1 MIENIKF
8 CKIATDIE
16 DTLAISALP
25 RHEERNALDA
35 RLVHWHQSLPYLL
48 RETTETCPE
57 ALSIARCVMK
67 WRYQNLRLVL
77 HRPVL
82 LNIANRSSSS
92 RSANGERK
100 SSYTPSPE
108 ELAAIEACRGIAKET
123 IEDIYKEW
131 SPNQMIGWNA
141 VWFLYQASMV
151 PLISLFWENWNT
163 AKVLEWQNQLEKV
176 LDLFAS
182 MAEWSLA
189 ARRSLEVVSKM
200 YEASKRTTGQIGN
213 GSRFNGPP
221 VLERSPGGTVIER
234 EPDESHRL
242 SISRTN
248 HHDVDHH
255 MGEIE
260 GLRDVMISEMQEGL
274 ELMDQENMWDL
285 NGMLWAD
292 GIDMAF
298 SGTPQQ
304 YYGEMDSPD
313 QMMGNGMASLHVSGQ
328 GHGIHIN
335 GYDGSGG
342 SYMMH

>member
-1 MIENIKF
+1 
-8 CKIATDIE
+8 
-16 DTLAISALP
+16 
-25 RHEERNALDA
+25 
-35 RLVHWHQSLPYLL
+35 
-48 RETTETCPE
+48 
-57 ALSIARCVMK
+57 
-67 WRYQNLRLVL
+67 
-77 HRPVL
+77 VL
-82 LNIANRSSSS
+82 LNIANRSASSHG
-92 RSANGERK
+92 ANGNRK
-100 SSYTPSPE
+100 PSYTPSPE
-108 ELAAIEACRGIAKET
+108 EFAAVEACRGIAKET
-123 IEDIYKEW
+123 IEDIYREW

-151 PLISLFWENWNT
+151 PLVSLFWENWNT
-163 AKVLEWQNQLEKV
+163 TKVLEWQNQLEKV

-213 GSRFNGPP
+213 ENRFNGP
-221 VLERSPGGTVIER
+221 VIERSPGGTVTKR
-234 EPDESHRL
+234 ELDESHRL
-242 SISRTN
+242 SISRAN
-248 HHDVDHH
+248 HHDGSGGDYQ

-274 ELMDQENMWDL
+274 ELMDQDSMWDL

-304 YYGEMDSPD
+304 YFGEMDSPD
-313 QMMGNGMASLHVSGQ
+313 QMVGNGMAGLNVNGQ
-328 GHGIHIN
+328 NHGINMN
-335 GYDGSGG
+335 GYDGSDG